1 MKQLLL
7 TTIAAVLVVGCG
19 PRMDIHEAAEKGNIN
34 AVKKQL
40 AAGVDV
46 NEMMIVGMSPLQIAS
61 GEGHREIVELLITE
75 GADVKAKDS
84 FIGRTALGHASM
96 DGHKEIAELLITNG
110 ASVTAMDN
118 IGSTPLHSAAEGG
131 HKEIVA
137 LLVANGG
144 ECERKRRGRMDS
156 IAQGEN
162 QGSRRDAHRQ
172 RGGRQRGNERWH
184 DSFASCGSLWFQGS
198 RRTTH
203 RKRCGRE
210 CAG

>member
-1 MKQLLL
+1 MKHILI
-7 TTIAAVLVVGCG
+7 TTIAAVVLVGCG
-19 PRMDIHEAAEKGNIN
+19 PGMDIHEAAEKGNIN

-61 GEGHREIVELLITE
+61 GAGHREIVELLIAE
-75 GADVKAKDS
+75 GADVEAKDS

-110 ASVTAMDN
+110 ASVTALDN

-137 LLVANGG
+137 LLLANGANANA
-144 ECERKRRGRMDS
+144 K
-156 IAQGEN
+156 
-162 QGSRRDAHRQ
+162 
-172 RGGRQRGNERWH
+172 
-184 DSFASCGSLWFQGS
+184 
-198 RRTTH
+198 
-203 RKRCGRE
+203 
-210 CAG
+210 